1 MEDIIKELEK
11 RREKAKIG
19 GGKKRIDSQHSKGKL
34 TARERIELLLDDNSF
49 EEYDMFVEHSSTDF
63 GMEENK
69 IPGDGVVIGSG
80 EVNGRLVFLYV

>member
-34 TARERIELLLDDNSF
+34 TARERIEEIFDKSLS
-49 EEYDMFVEHSSTDF
+49 
-63 GMEENK
+63 
-69 IPGDGVVIGSG
+69 
-80 EVNGRLVFLYV
+80 RLKV